1 MGKRD
6 DGAWFKFGLTA
17 HELRNFSANL
27 VKKRQDFL
35 GFYLKRKLKGES
47 LLQKNDG
54 FYKKKE

>member
-1 MGKRD
+1 MEFMGKRD

-35 GFYLKRKLKGES
+35 GFYLKRKLKDE
-47 LLQKNDG
+47 K
-54 FYKKKE
+54 FIAEK